1 MYMSRTACICRVL
14 HVYVLY
20 FMYISRSPCV
30 LSVFIVNVY
39 MPTTNVSIDHYRES
53 IADLKIIVDWL
64 SDDGI
69 ILMCGD
75 FNGQLGGQCGPI
87 SNSFTNVRGSVL
99 YDFIYDCMI
108 IYNNM
113 FSSITQ
119 ESCFGPVYTC
129 WPGHTSYNPSQIDHF
144 IISYD
149 FSQCI
154 EYSVV
159 MMTIVLIH
167 LTTILLRLSLNAS

>member
-1 MYMSRTACICRVL
+1 MYMYRTSCKCLVL
-14 HVYVLY
+14 HVNVLY

-53 IADLKIIVDWL
+53 IADLQIIVDWL

-75 FNGQLGGQCGPI
+75 FNGQLGGQCGPR

-99 YDFIYDCMI
+99 YDFIA
-108 IYNNM
+108 YNNM

-119 ESCFGPVYTC
+119 ESCSGPVYTC
-129 WPGHTSYNPSQIDHF
+129 WPGDTSYNPSQIDHF